1 MKISRSNIVE
11 FTITLTMFL
20 VVVSSAFI
28 FANGKNDVF
37 EEKIY
42 VLNEEV
48 KDGRVDNTKDEE
60 LEEKVKEEIPEEEID
75 PIVYD
80 NMTLTELSDKLNK
93 SLNSDMSGYGN
104 FIASYTIEKGIDPYL
119 ATAIILHETG
129 CTWECSRLVKECHN
143 VGGMKGS
150 GCGSYGYF
158 NTLEEGIQRFVDN
171 IYNNYYVYGLTDA
184 YSMNSKYAEDPEW
197 SIKVNNH
204 IEKIKNR

>member
-1 MKISRSNIVE
+1 
-11 FTITLTMFL
+11 MFL

-28 FANGKNDVF
+28 FANDKNDVF

-60 LEEKVKEEIPEEEID
+60 LEEEVKEEIPEEEID

-104 FIASYTIEKGIDPYL
+104 FIASYTIEKGIDP
-119 ATAIILHETG
+119 
-129 CTWECSRLVKECHN
+129 
-143 VGGMKGS
+143 
-150 GCGSYGYF
+150 
-158 NTLEEGIQRFVDN
+158 
-171 IYNNYYVYGLTDA
+171 
-184 YSMNSKYAEDPEW
+184 
-197 SIKVNNH
+197 
-204 IEKIKNR
+204 